1 MPSSHDLRRL
11 RVLAAAY
18 ATPRS
23 GRAAVEILVTA
34 LPFLAIT
41 AVMFVALYHGFWPAL
56 ALSLP
61 AGALL
66 VRLFMIQHDCGH
78 GTFFPS
84 RRLNDWLGRAIG
96 VLTLT
101 PYDFWR
107 RSHAVHHASSGNLA
121 KRGVGDVAT
130 LTVREYL
137 SLSGARRFWYRIYRH
152 PLVIFGIGPVW
163 LFMVRHRIPT
173 GAVLR
178 ERAAW
183 ASVLG
188 TNAVLLA
195 LGVAMVVLLGWQTFL
210 LGYLPITLIGAT
222 AGVWLFYVQH
232 QYEDTYW
239 AQEQQWDF
247 ATAALEGSSYY
258 DLPGVLRWLTAN
270 IGFHHLH
277 HLSSRIPFY
286 RLRTCFEAH
295 PEFRVARRLTLW
307 SSLRSARLALWDED
321 ARKLVSFRAVRA
333 QAAALAVPAESRAAA

>member
-1 MPSSHDLRRL
+1 MPLSHDLRRL
-11 RVLAAAY
+11 RALAAAY
-18 ATPRS
+18 ATPRA
-23 GRAAVEILVTA
+23 GRATAEILVTA
-34 LPFLAIT
+34 LPFLALT
-41 AVMFVALYHGFWPAL
+41 AAMFAALYHGVWLAL
-56 ALSLP
+56 ALSVP

-84 RRLNDWLGRAIG
+84 RRLNDWFGRAIG
-96 VLTLT
+96 VLTMT
-101 PYDFWR
+101 PYEFWR
-107 RSHAVHHASSGNLA
+107 RSHAVHHATSGNLE
-121 KRGVGDVAT
+121 KRGVGDVNT

-137 SLSGARRFWYRIYRH
+137 SLPGLRRFWYRVYRH
-152 PLVIFGIGPVW
+152 PVVIFGIGPAW

-173 GAVLR
+173 GAMLR

-183 ASVLG
+183 VSVLG
-188 TNAVLLA
+188 TNAALLG
-195 LGVAMVVLLGWQTFL
+195 LGATLVVLLGWQIFL
-210 LGYLPITLIGAT
+210 LGYLPLTLIGAT

-239 AQEQQWDF
+239 ARGQQWDF

-286 RLRTCFEAH
+286 RLRACFEAH
-295 PEFRVARRLTLW
+295 PEFRVAKRITLW
-307 SSLRSARLALWDED
+307 TSLRSARLALWDED
-321 ARKLVSFRAVRA
+321 SRKLVSFRAAR
-333 QAAALAVPAESRAAA
+333 ALARLSAPAEERAAA

>member
-1 MPSSHDLRRL
+1 
-11 RVLAAAY
+11 
-18 ATPRS
+18 
-23 GRAAVEILVTA
+23 
-34 LPFLAIT
+34 
-41 AVMFVALYHGFWPAL
+41 
-56 ALSLP
+56 
-61 AGALL
+61 
-66 VRLFMIQHDCGH
+66 MIQHDCGH

-84 RRLNDWLGRAIG
+84 RRANDWLGRAIG

-101 PYDFWR
+101 PYQFWR

-137 SLSGARRFWYRIYRH
+137 ALPRARRLLYRIYRH
-152 PLVIFGIGPVW
+152 PLVIFGLGPAW
-163 LFMVRHRIPT
+163 LFIVRHRIPT
-173 GAVLR
+173 GAMLR

-188 TNAVLLA
+188 TNAALLLLGAA
-195 LGVAMVVLLGWQTFL
+195 LVMLLGWKVFL
-210 LGYLPITLIGAT
+210 LGYLPMTLIGAT

-239 AQEQQWDF
+239 APEQDWDF
-247 ATAALEGSSYY
+247 AAAALEGSSYY

-286 RLRTCFEAH
+286 RLRACFDAH
-295 PEFRVARRLTLW
+295 REFRAARRLTLR
-307 SSLRSARLALWDED
+307 SSLRTARLALWDEE
-321 ARKLVSFRAVRA
+321 ARKLIAFGDLRTLGPGLPA
-333 QAAALAVPAESRAAA
+333 QETRAAA